1 MDTASGFK
9 RNKMVW
15 IDLVIIGVIALSA
28 LISLIR
34 GFVKESISLA
44 TWVIAGVLALRYF
57 SPMADLLKPFI
68 DTADLRDM
76 VGGGI
81 LFVATLIVGAI
92 VNFIVSQLVSKTG
105 LSGTDKALGVVFGA
119 ARGVLIVT
127 MIVLLASLTPMP
139 EAPWWQD
146 SAMIGFFQQLAEWF
160 RSIIPAD
167 AVGEFNF

>member
-1 MDTASGFK
+1 MA
-9 RNKMVW
+9 W
-15 IDLVIIGVIALSA
+15 IDLVIVGIISLSA

-34 GFVKESISLA
+34 GFVKESISLV
-44 TWVIAGVLALRYF
+44 TWVVAGVLALRYYA
-57 SPMADLLKPFI
+57 PMADLLEPFI
-68 DTADLRDM
+68 NSVNLRQW

-81 LFVATLIVGAI
+81 LFVATLVVGAI

-139 EAPWWQD
+139 EAPWWQE
-146 SAMIGFFQQLAEWF
+146 SAMIDFFQQLAVWVKGV
-160 RSIIPAD
+160 IPAD
-167 AVGEFNF
+167 AVGQFNF